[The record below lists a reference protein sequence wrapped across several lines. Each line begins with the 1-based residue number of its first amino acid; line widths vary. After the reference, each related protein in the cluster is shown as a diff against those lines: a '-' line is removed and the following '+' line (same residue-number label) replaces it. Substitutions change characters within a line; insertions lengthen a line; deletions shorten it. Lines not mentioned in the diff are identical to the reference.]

1 MTLDQTQ
8 AVDQAKLEALLGRFV
23 NDFGAA
29 GFAATVVIGDKLGL
43 YQALAAGLATAAEV
57 ADRTGTHPRM
67 VAEWLA
73 AQAASGYVSYNPDG
87 ERFSLSP
94 EQAFALAHEDGPMY
108 LPGAFQVMVAAV
120 KDEPKVTQ
128 AFRNGAGV
136 PWHEHDPDLFAGT
149 ERFFRPGYAANLVSS
164 WIPALDG
171 VQAKLEAG
179 ALVADV
185 GCGHGAST
193 LIMAQAYPNST
204 FVGFDCHQPS
214 VQHAQQ
220 VAANA
225 GLAERC
231 HFEVATATAY
241 PGTGYDLVT
250 VFDALHDMGDPIG
263 AAAHVRQSLAPNGTF
278 LLVEPYA
285 NDRLEDNLTPVGRAF
300 YAASTLLCVPHSLSE
315 APGTALGAQAG
326 EQRLRQVVS
335 TAGFSRFR
343 RVAQTPFNLVY
354 EARP

>member
-1 MTLDQTQ
+1 MTVDQTQ
-8 AVDQAKLEALLGRFV
+8 AIDQAKLNELLGRFV

-43 YQALAAGLATAAEV
+43 YQALATGPATPAELAQ
-57 ADRTGTHPRM
+57 RTGTHPRL

-73 AQAASGYVSYNPDG
+73 AQAASGYVTYDPTS
-87 ERFSLSP
+87 ERFSLSE
-94 EQAFALAHEDGPMY
+94 EQAFALAHEDGPLY

-128 AFRNGAGV
+128 AFRNGTGV
-136 PWHEHDPDLFAGT
+136 GWHEHDPDLFAGT
-149 ERFFRPGYAANLVSS
+149 ERFFRPGYAANLVSH

-179 ALVADV
+179 AKVADV

-193 LIMAQAYPNST
+193 ILMAQAYPNSV
-204 FVGFDCHQPS
+204 FVGFDYHQPS
-214 VQHAQQ
+214 IRHAQQ
-220 VAANA
+220 VASNA

-231 HFEVATATAY
+231 RFEVATATAY
-241 PGTGYDLVT
+241 PGAGYDLVT
-250 VFDALHDMGDPIG
+250 IFDALHDMGDPVS
-263 AAAHVRQSLAPNGTF
+263 ATAHIRQSLAPDGTF

-315 APGTALGAQAG
+315 EPGLALGAQAG
-326 EQRLRQVVS
+326 EQRLRQVA
-335 TAGFSRFR
+335 TDAGLRRFR

>member
-1 MTLDQTQ
+1 MSID
-8 AVDQAKLEALLGRFV
+8 EAQLNELLGRFV

-43 YQALAAGLATAAEV
+43 YQALAAGPATPGELAHHTS
-57 ADRTGTHPRM
+57 THPRL

-73 AQAASGYVSYNPDG
+73 AQAASGYVTYDPTDG
-87 ERFSLSP
+87 GRFSLSE
-94 EQAFALAHEDGPMY
+94 EQAFALADEDGPMY

-120 KDEPKVTQ
+120 KDEPKVTA

-136 PWHEHDPDLFAGT
+136 PWHEHDPELFAGT

-179 ALVADV
+179 ARVADV

-193 LIMAQAYPNST
+193 LILAQAYPHST
-204 FVGFDCHQPS
+204 FVGFDYHQPS
-214 VQHAQQ
+214 IRHAQR

-231 HFEVATATAY
+231 RFEVAPANAY
-241 PGTGYDLVT
+241 PGAGYGLVT
-250 VFDALHDMGDPIG
+250 IFDALHDMGDPVG
-263 AAAHVRQSLAPNGTF
+263 AAAHIRRTLAPDGTF
-278 LLVEPYA
+278 MLVEPYA
-285 NDRLEDNLTPVGRAF
+285 ADRLEDNLTPVGRAF

-315 APGTALGAQAG
+315 APGAALGAQAG
-326 EQRLRQVVS
+326 EQRLREVV
-335 TAGFSRFR
+335 TAAGFSRFR

>member
-1 MTLDQTQ
+1 MTVDQTQ
-8 AVDQAKLEALLGRFV
+8 AIDEARLNELLGRFV

-29 GFAATVVIGDKLGL
+29 GFAATVVIGDRLGL
-43 YQALAAGLATAAEV
+43 YQALATGPATPAEL
-57 ADRTGTHPRM
+57 ADRTGTHPRL

-73 AQAASGYVSYNPDG
+73 AQAASGYVTYHPDG

-94 EQAFALAHEDGPMY
+94 EQAFALADEDGPMY

-128 AFRNGAGV
+128 AFRTGTGV
-136 PWHEHDPDLFAGT
+136 GWHEHNPELFAGT
-149 ERFFRPGYAANLVSS
+149 ERFFRPGYAANLVSN

-171 VQAKLEAG
+171 VHAKLDAG
-179 ALVADV
+179 AQVADV

-204 FVGFDCHQPS
+204 FFGFDYHQPS

-231 HFEVATATAY
+231 RFEVATASAY
-241 PGTGYDLVT
+241 PGSGYDLVT
-250 VFDALHDMGDPIG
+250 IFDALHDMGDPVG
-263 AAAHVRQSLAPNGTF
+263 AAAHIRQSLTPDGTF
-278 LLVEPYA
+278 LLVEPA
-285 NDRLEDNLTPVGRAF
+285 AGDRLEDNLTPVGRAF
-300 YAASTLLCVPHSLSE
+300 YAASTLICVPHSLSE

-326 EQRLRQVVS
+326 EQRLRQVV
-335 TAGFSRFR
+335 TAAGFGHFR